1 MECENAIFFWKR
13 FSKTSGAGSFEEYK
27 NCMIQDLEAV
37 KQKKSLEFES
47 IFTKLFN
54 YGSTK
59 ENIPNKLIS
68 KLKLEMEV
76 SINGKKYG
84 NYKYKLRHFNFSSY
98 IYAKITELSQIPF
111 DMYTPHNMF
120 KDKLS
125 ISIKF
130 YSRTYKV
137 SHQLNY
143 QFLPE

>member
-59 ENIPNKLIS
+59 
-68 KLKLEMEV
+68 
-76 SINGKKYG
+76 
-84 NYKYKLRHFNFSSY
+84 
-98 IYAKITELSQIPF
+98 
-111 DMYTPHNMF
+111 
-120 KDKLS
+120 
-125 ISIKF
+125 
-130 YSRTYKV
+130 
-137 SHQLNY
+137 
-143 QFLPE
+143 